1 MRLLNKSTIS
11 RRTFLKTGTVTA
23 LGLTIMGPM
32 IIGKDKSWAATFSN
46 IGADDAA
53 TLIQMARDIYPH
65 DFLADKYYAKVI
77 QGYDSA
83 AGKDKAL
90 KSMISKECKKINS
103 AAKKK
108 YKNNY
113 RMINREVERVDIL
126 KSNTKSPLFAKVRGD
141 LVTGLYNNKQ
151 VWPKFGYEG
160 ESASKGGYLNR
171 GYNDIDWLDKV

>member
-90 KSMISKECKKINS
+90 KLSLIHISEPT
-103 AAKKK
+103 
-108 YKNNY
+108 
-113 RMINREVERVDIL
+113 RR
-126 KSNTKSPLFAKVRGD
+126 
-141 LVTGLYNNKQ
+141 
-151 VWPKFGYEG
+151 
-160 ESASKGGYLNR
+160 
-171 GYNDIDWLDKV
+171 